1 MHQWWPRAAV
11 IWTDCQWWCW
21 VNEWLVYDGGGLR
34 PWTWPTLS
42 MTSLERP
49 LWEGGNH
56 LQIRLSYLSARK
68 NQLSSLNESLLT
80 NTNVIQ
86 GLQWTSTYATIS
98 KKKKKRLGTL
108 QSCFFVAPPTFQKH
122 TMLRTTRMDRPIPLT
137 LWKVLFAVTKF
148 ADKFQRFTFFRLR
161 WVCHHIWEKIITE
174 RRNER

>member
-1 MHQWWPRAAV
+1 MNDWCMMGADFNPELDPLYQW
-11 IWTDCQWWCW
+11 
-21 VNEWLVYDGGGLR
+21 
-34 PWTWPTLS
+34 
-42 MTSLERP
+42 P
-49 LWEGGNH
+49 LWRDPYGKVEIIYK
-56 LQIRLSYLSARK
+56 LTK

-86 GLQWTSTYATIS
+86 GLQWISTYATIS

-108 QSCFFVAPPTFQKH
+108 QSCFFVAPPTFQKL

-148 ADKFQRFTFFRLR
+148 ADKFQRFAFFWLR
-161 WVCHHIWEKIITE
+161 WVCHHIWEKNITE